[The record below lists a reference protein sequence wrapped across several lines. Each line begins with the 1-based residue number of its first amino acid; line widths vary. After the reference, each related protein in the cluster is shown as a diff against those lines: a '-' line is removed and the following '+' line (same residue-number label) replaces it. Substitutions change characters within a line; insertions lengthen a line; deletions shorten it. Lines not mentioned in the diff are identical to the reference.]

1 MIHEQWMLD
10 KAKKAMH
17 KKLAQQDQDPPPGG
31 LNGLADLSATHS
43 PTAWPRLGR
52 PPDVSMGVV
61 W

>member
-10 KAKKAMH
+10 KAKKAMR

-31 LNGLADLSATHS
+31 LNGLADLCVT
-43 PTAWPRLGR
+43 PPPPAWPFGR
-52 PPDVSMGVV
+52 QHDVSMGVV